1 MAPKTAEKK
10 VAGKAIAQKK
20 GGKKGGK
27 KRSVESWKIYIYKV
41 CLPCFVLSTCPVTA
55 IWCCCCRHC
64 CVMHQHIRLLRICSA
79 INHSRLESK
88 GFDAVLSH

>member
-41 CLPCFVLSTCPVTA
+41 RICCSLLLHPCALPCPDACSVVHMLILLHTCMRMSTAGGT
-55 IWCCCCRHC
+55 
-64 CVMHQHIRLLRICSA
+64 
-79 INHSRLESK
+79 K
-88 GFDAVLSH
+88 